1 MGVGPQKLILLLLP
15 AFSCGTPRTATP
27 PRAIGHRVWQQA
39 PALQDAEKRPS
50 TENCTWRNFTQSLGG
65 WRIDH
70 FGATEGTFPQRLC
83 IYDHWWRR
91 AASGEELPRHK
102 TSPGPIFF
110 YTGNESP
117 VGVYVNQTGLMWE
130 LAPSFGALIVML
142 AGWMRMKMPEVI
154 DGAIAASAP
163 IWQLATTVTRESLD
177 WPYQAITRGV
187 SSFGGASERCVENLR
202 VAWPLIE
209 GGLSST
215 LGLSLLSKR
224 VHSCEPLQEVKQ
236 FTAWAQETYFLLA
249 EGNYPFP
256 SSYIP
261 TAVGE
266 GGTMPAW
273 PMRVAC
279 EPLSRDFGF
288 RVESGELEKVHYTIR
303 MGDLKV
309 TVHWDQL
316 HSNGAQLNEKQL
328 HASGILEL
336 AAALADS
343 VAVWYNVSK
352 TKMLGSEPSSPAAA
366 EGTDDQS
373 LLQSMKDRGPHSSD
387 FLETPCNY
395 TGTLPKTF
403 AWTSIVCNEDLSQVS
418 ARGLG
423 HDFYWPPWPP
433 AIQRN
438 YTVASVDQG
447 LRGAPMTTDLWS
459 TWLTAYYGDRANA
472 SQHRNIV
479 WSNGALDP
487 WSGMGVYPP
496 SGGPTGPMVQEMNV
510 DGSTIALVLDLG
522 AHHLDLMFSDPA
534 DPPCAHAAREI
545 ERQRIRQWCE
555 EAYQAQDDKDGTPN
569 HYDFY
574 LGRHEARDRLRPGE
588 FFIVVPIAATLVLM
602 CAIMSSILVRD
613 WAATKKSISGMAE
626 MIGKSSGNRASWR
639 VIDEVEEPSHVPEP
653 CHDVAKEAPLEAKV
667 PQWFCAKRRSQCS
680 GGHAAVVLG
689 FVAGSRTWRDTLCD
703 TAAERIWPDRRAR
716 DWTWSG
722 CSKPVGHPKGADYGG
737 KQKCEEDQHE
747 ALSQS
752 ASQQKQI
759 IHLADEHLMCRKHLV
774 LLMDASRSC
783 ETLQQA
789 ARTLDGRT
797 CAGRHGEDFEASLA
811 QILER
816 KKACEEAKAEV
827 VAQEARC
834 SKAAQELING
844 HQEQL
849 QFDPH

>member
-50 TENCTWRNFTQSLGG
+50 TENCTWRNFTQ
-65 WRIDH
+65 RIDH

-130 LAPSFGALIVML
+130 LAPSFGALIVFAEHRCEPSSVWKMCGQQAVEDCVGYCTSAQALADYAAIIAELQATSGGPRAPVVAFGGSYGGML

-352 TKMLGSEPSSPAAA
+352 TKTCWDIPAEPSSPAAA

-387 FLETPCNY
+387 FLETPCASCPPCAECGGCPVSRCSSQKTSCNY

-438 YTVASVDQG
+438 YTVASVVGPKGLQPGTCGKDLQDQG

-555 EAYQAQDDKDGTPN
+555 EAYQAQDDKV
-569 HYDFY
+569 Y
-574 LGRHEARDRLRPGE
+574 A
-588 FFIVVPIAATLVLM
+588 
-602 CAIMSSILVRD
+602 
-613 WAATKKSISGMAE
+613 
-626 MIGKSSGNRASWR
+626 
-639 VIDEVEEPSHVPEP
+639 
-653 CHDVAKEAPLEAKV
+653 
-667 PQWFCAKRRSQCS
+667 
-680 GGHAAVVLG
+680 
-689 FVAGSRTWRDTLCD
+689 
-703 TAAERIWPDRRAR
+703 
-716 DWTWSG
+716 
-722 CSKPVGHPKGADYGG
+722 
-737 KQKCEEDQHE
+737 
-747 ALSQS
+747 
-752 ASQQKQI
+752 
-759 IHLADEHLMCRKHLV
+759 
-774 LLMDASRSC
+774 
-783 ETLQQA
+783 
-789 ARTLDGRT
+789 
-797 CAGRHGEDFEASLA
+797 
-811 QILER
+811 
-816 KKACEEAKAEV
+816 
-827 VAQEARC
+827 
-834 SKAAQELING
+834 
-844 HQEQL
+844 
-849 QFDPH
+849 

>member
-50 TENCTWRNFTQSLGG
+50 TENCTWRNFTQ
-65 WRIDH
+65 RIDH

-130 LAPSFGALIVML
+130 LAPSFGALIVFAEHRCEPSSVWKMCGQQAVEDCVGYCTSAQALADYAAIIAELQATSGGPRAPVVAFGGSYGGML

-352 TKMLGSEPSSPAAA
+352 TKTCWDIPAEPSSPAAA

-373 LLQSMKDRGPHSSD
+373 LLQSMKDRGCCGCSLTMLATDHTAAISLKHRVPPARPARSAVAVRSADALRRRLHATTQARCRRR
-387 FLETPCNY
+387 LL
-395 TGTLPKTF
+395 GRVLF
-403 AWTSIVCNEDLSQVS
+403 AMRICRRCRPGAWAMTSI
-418 ARGLG
+418 GLL
-423 HDFYWPPWPP
+423 
-433 AIQRN
+433 
-438 YTVASVDQG
+438 G
-447 LRGAPMTTDLWS
+447 LRRFRGTTPL
-459 TWLTAYYGDRANA
+459 R
-472 SQHRNIV
+472 V
-479 WSNGALDP
+479 WWGLKAFN
-487 WSGMGVYPP
+487 
-496 SGGPTGPMVQEMNV
+496 Q
-510 DGSTIALVLDLG
+510 
-522 AHHLDLMFSDPA
+522 
-534 DPPCAHAAREI
+534 AR
-545 ERQRIRQWCE
+545 
-555 EAYQAQDDKDGTPN
+555 
-569 HYDFY
+569 
-574 LGRHEARDRLRPGE
+574 
-588 FFIVVPIAATLVLM
+588 
-602 CAIMSSILVRD
+602 
-613 WAATKKSISGMAE
+613 
-626 MIGKSSGNRASWR
+626 
-639 VIDEVEEPSHVPEP
+639 
-653 CHDVAKEAPLEAKV
+653 
-667 PQWFCAKRRSQCS
+667 
-680 GGHAAVVLG
+680 
-689 FVAGSRTWRDTLCD
+689 
-703 TAAERIWPDRRAR
+703 AERI
-716 DWTWSG
+716 
-722 CSKPVGHPKGADYGG
+722 
-737 KQKCEEDQHE
+737 
-747 ALSQS
+747 
-752 ASQQKQI
+752 
-759 IHLADEHLMCRKHLV
+759 CR
-774 LLMDASRSC
+774 
-783 ETLQQA
+783 T
-789 ARTLDGRT
+789 
-797 CAGRHGEDFEASLA
+797 
-811 QILER
+811 
-816 KKACEEAKAEV
+816 KAFV
-827 VAQEARC
+827 V
-834 SKAAQELING
+834 
-844 HQEQL
+844 
-849 QFDPH
+849 PP